1 MKTSESIINIS
12 AALVAAQSD
21 AVSAKFD
28 SINPHFRNKYAS
40 LAEVIDTMKP
50 VLAKHGLSI
59 IQLPEVSDT
68 GSVVLTTRIIH
79 TSGEWMESCYPINP
93 TKNDPQGWGSGI
105 TYARRYTA
113 PGILFIA
120 SEEDDDGNAA
130 SQPASR
136 PRSSEPPMAKPSAE
150 VMRIVDGLRPQVESA
165 SSKDELKEV
174 WIAAG
179 IDKNN
184 LPLYAACLALFNQR
198 LLALSK

>member
-12 AALVAAQSD
+12 AALVAAQAD

-28 SINPHFRNKYAS
+28 SVNPHFRNRYAS
-40 LAEVIDTMKP
+40 LAEVIDVMKP

-68 GSVVLTTRIIH
+68 GVVLTTRIVH
-79 TSGEWMESCYPINP
+79 SSGEWMESNYPIQP
-93 TKNDPQGWGSGI
+93 SKNDPQGWGSGI

-130 SQPASR
+130 SAPAPSQK
-136 PRSSEPPMAKPSAE
+136 SEPQLVKPSAE
-150 VMRIVDGLRPQVESA
+150 VMKFVDSLRPQVESA

-174 WIAAG
+174 WNAAG

-198 LLALSK
+198 LSALNK